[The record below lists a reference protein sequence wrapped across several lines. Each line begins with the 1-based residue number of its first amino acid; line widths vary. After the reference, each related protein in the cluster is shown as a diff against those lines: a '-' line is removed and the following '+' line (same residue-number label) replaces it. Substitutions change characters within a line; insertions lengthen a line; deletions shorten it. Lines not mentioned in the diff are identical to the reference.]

1 MPDISRNPNYLP
13 AGIEPVELARSPVT
27 MPVLCGGCNQPYK
40 ASEIMHYR
48 GKRLCRECFDLEER
62 SRKTEA
68 LLCVVKEILTR
79 KIDAAGRIDGQ
90 QEGALELNATRKAFI
105 AEFGGETT
113 FGTKWAQLL
122 KHVHD
127 RAMTEHKNV
136 NVAAKM
142 YMDAAK
148 FLEAAKD
155 REVAGFQKLTLEQM
169 KEQQAIALASY
180 MRDAAV
186 AESMQRMIELVEAS
200 AMRGDNMDEIIE
212 KFDKMLAS
220 PIPQPKGIVQGTSHP
235 TPTVKP

>member
-1 MPDISRNPNYLP
+1 MGDFRMEPRGLP
-13 AGIEPVELARSPVT
+13 AGIDPVDLQYSKVK
-27 MPVLCGGCNQPYK
+27 MPVLCGGCNQPFPAK
-40 ASEIMHYR
+40 DILHYH
-48 GKRLCRECFDLEER
+48 GKRLCRACYDLEER

-68 LLCVVKEILTR
+68 LLSVVKEILTR
-79 KIDAAGRIDGQ
+79 KIDASGRIDGQ
-90 QEGALELNATRKAFI
+90 QEGAIELNATRKAFI

-122 KHVHD
+122 KMVHD

-186 AESMQRMIELVEAS
+186 AEAMQRMIDLVEAS
-200 AMRGDNMDEIIE
+200 AMRGDDMDDIIE
-212 KFDKMLAS
+212 KFDRMLTT
-220 PIPQPKGIVQGTSHP
+220 PIPQPKLGGTVAGHAV
-235 TPTVKP
+235 PTVKP

>member
-1 MPDISRNPNYLP
+1 MTDRPPMPIRNLP
-13 AGIEPVELARSPVT
+13 AGIDPVELQRT
-27 MPVLCGGCNQPYK
+27 KIKMPVLCGGCNQPFP
-40 ASEIMHYR
+40 AGDILHYR
-48 GKRLCRECFDLEER
+48 GKRLCKDCYDLEER

-79 KIDAAGRIDGQ
+79 KIDAAGRVDGQ
-90 QEGALELNATRKAFI
+90 QEGAIELNATRKAFI

-122 KHVHD
+122 KMVHD

-148 FLEAAKD
+148 FLEAAKE

-200 AMRGDNMDEIIE
+200 AMRGDDMDQIIE
-212 KFDKMLAS
+212 KFDRMLAT
-220 PIPQPKGIVQGTSHP
+220 PIPQPGAAKLTIQASPV
-235 TPTVKP
+235 VKP

>member
-1 MPDISRNPNYLP
+1 MPEVTKMEVRGLP
-13 AGIEPVELARSPVT
+13 AGIDPVDLQHSKVK
-27 MPVLCGGCNQPYK
+27 MPVLCGGCNQPFPAK
-40 ASEIMHYR
+40 DILHYH
-48 GKRLCRECFDLEER
+48 GKRLCRECYDLEER

-68 LLCVVKEILTR
+68 LLSVVKEILTR
-79 KIDAAGRIDGQ
+79 KIDASGRLEG
-90 QEGALELNATRKAFI
+90 QEGAIELNATRKAFI

-122 KHVHD
+122 KMVHD
-127 RAMTEHKNV
+127 RAINEHKNV

-180 MRDAAV
+180 MRDSAV
-186 AESMQRMIELVEAS
+186 AEAMQRMIDLVEAS
-200 AMRGDNMDEIIE
+200 AMRGDDMDDIIL
-212 KFDKMLAS
+212 KFDRMLTT
-220 PIPQPKGIVQGTSHP
+220 PIPQPKLGGTVVGQAV
-235 TPTVKP
+235 PTVKP